1 MQNPA
6 ISVVI
11 PVLRD
16 TAAATRLVGSI
27 PAEAPVEVIL
37 VDGGDDPALLALER
51 HGVRIV
57 RSAPGRGN
65 QMNAGAAA
73 SSADWI
79 FFLHA
84 DSQLPAGWLDA
95 LLGVPAETLGGW
107 FRFALDARAWQARL
121 VEWGVRWR
129 VRLFRLPYGDQGIFV
144 RRVTFQALGGYD
156 PIPLLE
162 DVAFVRRLVAAGP
175 VLEVPLPLVTSARR
189 WERDGWFSHSAR
201 NLAIITGYFA
211 GLSPT
216 RLSRWYERR

>member
-16 TAAATRLVGSI
+16 AAAATRLVGSI
-27 PAEAPVEVIL
+27 PAKAPVEVIL
-37 VDGGDDPALLALER
+37 VDGGDDPALLALAR

-57 RSAPGRGN
+57 RSAPGRGT

-79 FFLHA
+79 LFLHA
-84 DSQLPAGWLDA
+84 DSLLPSGWHDA
-95 LLGVPAETLGGW
+95 LLSAPPEARGGW
-107 FRFALDARAWQARL
+107 FRFALDAHGWQARL

-144 RRVTFQALGGYD
+144 HRGTFEALGGFA
-156 PIPLLE
+156 PLPLLE

-175 VLEVPLPLVTSARR
+175 VFEVPLSLVTSARR
-189 WERDGWFSHSAR
+189 WERDGWFAHSAR
-201 NLAIITGYFA
+201 NLAIITAYLA
-211 GLSPT
+211 GVSPS
-216 RLSRWYERR
+216 RLSRWYGRR